1 MTHTTASS
9 WQAKRTDETSQVED
23 VLKKAGFQSADAYRY
38 NSASIRV
45 RVIDPRFQGLPDEK
59 RDAMV
64 EPYLDQLPE
73 RTQADIISLY
83 TFAPS
88 ELQQTPKTL
97 KQFMRNTEF
106 EDPSPSML

>member
-1 MTHTTASS
+1 MTTASALP
-9 WQAKRTDETSQVED
+9 WEAKRTDETRNVEQV
-23 VLKKAGFQSADAYRY
+23 LRNAGFEKADAYRY

-45 RVIDPRFQGLPDEK
+45 RVIDAKFEGLPPEQ

-64 EPYLDQLPE
+64 EPYLEQLPE
-73 RTQADIISLY
+73 RTQADIMSLF

-97 KQFMRNTEF
+97 REFLLNTEF
-106 EDPSPSML
+106 DEPSPSML